1 MAKPAARQKATV
13 QPPVVLRR
21 EPWKAFQARQRQMEL
36 KKDAV
41 LRTAAHLFLE
51 HGYQKSSMSLIA
63 SQLKITKPAL
73 YYYFRNKE
81 EILVECYRAGIAY
94 IETLLKE
101 TSENQGTGLRKLR
114 LYVETYAVEL
124 VSHDFGRCVAMLDE
138 SELSPATRREVR
150 TMKRRMDLTLRGYV
164 EEGIADGSIAPCHP
178 KLVSFAIAG
187 AINWIGTWYRP
198 EGELRPNEIGAEFA
212 RILTGGLG
220 VRKARDSSG

>member
-1 MAKPAARQKATV
+1 MGKLAARPNTDAT
-13 QPPVVLRR
+13 QEPSAGR
-21 EPWKAFQARQRQMEL
+21 EPWKAFQARQRSMDV
-36 KKDAV
+36 KRDAV

-63 SQLKITKPAL
+63 AQLKITKPAL

-81 EILVECYRAGIAY
+81 EILVECYRAGIAH

-101 TSENQGTGLRKLR
+101 TSGNQGTGLCKLR

-124 VSHDFGRCVAMLDE
+124 VSYDFGRCVAMLDE

-150 TMKRRMDLTLRGYV
+150 MMKRRMDLTLRSYV
-164 EEGIADGSIAPCHP
+164 EEGIADGSIGQCNP

-198 EGELRPNEIGAEFA
+198 DGDLRPQEIGAEFA
-212 RILTGGLG
+212 RILTGGLS
-220 VRKARDSSG
+220 KP

>member
-1 MAKPAARQKATV
+1 MKKQGARLKAADAQEL
-13 QPPVVLRR
+13 PVKRR
-21 EPWKAFQARQRQMEL
+21 EPWKAFQARQRSMDV

-41 LRTAAHLFLE
+41 LRTAAHMFLE

-63 SQLKITKPAL
+63 AQLKITKPAL

-81 EILVECYRAGIAY
+81 EILVECYRAGIAH
-94 IETLLKE
+94 IENLLKE

-124 VSHDFGRCVAMLDE
+124 VSFDFGRCVAMLDE
-138 SELSPATRREVR
+138 SELSPSTRREVR
-150 TMKRRMDLTLRGYV
+150 SMKRRMDLTLRGYV
-164 EEGIADGSIAPCHP
+164 EEGIADGSIGPCNP

-198 EGELRPNEIGAEFA
+198 DGDLRPEEIAAEFA

-220 VRKARDSSG
+220 DRDLAR

>member
-1 MAKPAARQKATV
+1 MGKLAAQPTGDAPQEPPAS
-13 QPPVVLRR
+13 R
-21 EPWKAFQARQRQMEL
+21 EPWKAFQARQRSMDV
-36 KKDAV
+36 KRDAV

-63 SQLKITKPAL
+63 AQLKITKPAL

-81 EILVECYRAGIAY
+81 EILVECYRAGIAH

-101 TSENQGTGLRKLR
+101 TSGNQGSGLYKLR

-124 VSHDFGRCVAMLDE
+124 VSYDFGRCVAMLDE

-150 TMKRRMDLTLRGYV
+150 MMKRRMDLTLRSYV
-164 EEGIADGSIAPCHP
+164 EEGIADGSIGQCNP

-187 AINWIGTWYRP
+187 AINWIGTWYHP
-198 EGELRPNEIGAEFA
+198 DGDLRPQEIGAEFA
-212 RILTGGLG
+212 RILTGGLS
-220 VRKARDSSG
+220 KL